1 MRDFRRLLSLGVGGG
16 LFVLLAGADGTC
28 GAGSGV
34 ATCTKDAVTVLLNPG
49 ECTPIPS
56 CAQGG
61 YFDAASWSVAFA
73 QTTPD
78 WLTLGFDTLDFLG
91 KPVANV
97 CAGNGAPR
105 GTDLNLKIAGTASG
119 REANTEIKVHIRSTS
134 SMDVQL
140 KVPGA
145 PIVNGRTL
153 VSSGENT
160 PVVAVAMTGSLLGR
174 EGDWNLGEA
183 TATAGPATNAS
194 TLDGMIMTPANTGLG
209 DLVLRLDDPVT
220 KMPGDDVFSLPVRLM
235 RFGDAAVTIRQLES
249 SYRGGKCAGMN
260 AAPTNCLSTILC
272 FTLEGTVLGWPVGSM
287 TSNSISY
294 TSAPVEAGV
303 GNSLVAFPL
312 FAVCAEGI
320 ETVTPIVFTE
330 TNAELDRTT
339 LVVHQ

>member
-145 PIVNGRTL
+145 PIVIGRTL

-183 TATAGPATNAS
+183 TATAGPGARRSSSICVETWRLPWSRSGHWIYRWPSRKRPTSRGSTCAAWGSRMRRRTSKPMAWGFPMARPLALPAS
-194 TLDGMIMTPANTGLG
+194 
-209 DLVLRLDDPVT
+209 
-220 KMPGDDVFSLPVRLM
+220 
-235 RFGDAAVTIRQLES
+235 
-249 SYRGGKCAGMN
+249 CA
-260 AAPTNCLSTILC
+260 
-272 FTLEGTVLGWPVGSM
+272 
-287 TSNSISY
+287 
-294 TSAPVEAGV
+294 
-303 GNSLVAFPL
+303 
-312 FAVCAEGI
+312 
-320 ETVTPIVFTE
+320 
-330 TNAELDRTT
+330 
-339 LVVHQ
+339 